1 MLPLH
6 PMPHSTP
13 NPDEVTTPPAIV
25 ATVPDG
31 DAPPALPTRPPARA
45 GAPVAALPVPRRIPP
60 NLIGIGALVG
70 LVGAPAVASATD
82 LAQIPAELGTWG
94 LVVYGLVR
102 VAQELLVWRRENAQD
117 TAARGEAARLR
128 SEVVALR
135 DELRRIE
142 EREDA
147 ARDAA
152 LQEAL
157 AEVRRLRG

>member
-1 MLPLH
+1 MMPLH

-13 NPDEVTTPPAIV
+13 DPDSATTPPAIV
-25 ATVPDG
+25 ATMPDG
-31 DAPPALPTRPPARA
+31 DAPPALPTRPPVRA
-45 GAPVAALPVPRRIPP
+45 GAPVAALPIPRRIAP
-60 NLIGIGALVG
+60 NIIGIGALVG

-82 LAQIPAELGTWG
+82 LAEIPAELGTWG
-94 LVVYGLVR
+94 LVLYGLVR
-102 VAQELLVWRRENAQD
+102 VVQELLVWRRENAQD
-117 TAARGEAARLR
+117 TAAREEAARLR

-147 ARDAA
+147 AREQA
-152 LQEAL
+152 LQDAL

>member
-1 MLPLH
+1 MMPLH

-13 NPDEVTTPPAIV
+13 DPDTATTPPAII

-31 DAPPALPTRPPARA
+31 DAPPPLPGRTPPRA
-45 GAPVAALPVPRRIPP
+45 GSPVAALPVPRRVGP
-60 NLIGIGALVG
+60 NLVGIGALVG

-94 LVVYGLVR
+94 LVAYGLVR
-102 VAQELLVWRRENAQD
+102 VVQELLVWRRENAQD
-117 TAARGEAARLR
+117 TTAREEAARLR
-128 SEVVALR
+128 VEVASLR

-147 ARDAA
+147 AREQA
-152 LQEAL
+152 LQDAL

>member
-1 MLPLH
+1 
-6 PMPHSTP
+6 
-13 NPDEVTTPPAIV
+13 
-25 ATVPDG
+25 
-31 DAPPALPTRPPARA
+31 
-45 GAPVAALPVPRRIPP
+45 
-60 NLIGIGALVG
+60 
-70 LVGAPAVASATD
+70 
-82 LAQIPAELGTWG
+82 
-94 LVVYGLVR
+94 VR

-157 AEVRRLRG
+157 AEVKRLRG